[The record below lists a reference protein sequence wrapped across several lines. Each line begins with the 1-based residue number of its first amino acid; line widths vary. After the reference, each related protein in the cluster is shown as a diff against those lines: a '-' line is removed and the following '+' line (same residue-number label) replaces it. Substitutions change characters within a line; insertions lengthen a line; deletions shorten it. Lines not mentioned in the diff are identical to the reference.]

1 VNLEKSMLKMNQ
13 IVLATVLSTAM
24 AGAYAVQTNGAEIKV
39 AASGEV
45 IAPNDQALVTLTI
58 EEQDKD
64 KASAASRVNQK
75 MNKGIDLVKKNDG
88 QAVLKTQGYFT
99 YPVYSE
105 TEPRAGQSRQ
115 IVGWRVGQS
124 LAVTTTNIA
133 NLSKTVAAVQG
144 TLALNGIQFS
154 LSPATQKK
162 QDAAL
167 IEDAYKNLI
176 GRVEVIARAMGRN
189 PQDAV
194 LDTVNMVAEGGG
206 DVMPRAYAM
215 RAEAAMAKDMAV
227 VEPSFEPGESVLT
240 MEIVGKVKLK

>member
-1 VNLEKSMLKMNQ
+1 MLKMNQ
-13 IVLATVLSTAM
+13 LVVAAALSTCM
-24 AGAYAVQTNGAEIKV
+24 AGAYAVQTNGAEIKI

-45 IAPNDQALVTLTI
+45 IAPNDQARVTLTI

-64 KASAASRVNQK
+64 KAAAASRVNQK
-75 MNKGIDLVKKNDG
+75 MNKGQALIKTNDS

-105 TEPRAGQSRQ
+105 TEPKAGQSRQ
-115 IVGWRVGQS
+115 IIGWRVGQS
-124 LAVTTTNIA
+124 LSVTTTNLA

-144 TLALNGIQFS
+144 TLALNGIQFD

-176 GRVEVIARAMGRN
+176 DRVNAITRAMGRN
-189 PQDAV
+189 PQDAT
-194 LDTVNMVAEGGG
+194 LDSVDMIAEGGG
-206 DVMPRAYAM
+206 GVAPRAYAM
-215 RAEAAMAKDMAV
+215 RADAVMAKESHV
-227 VEPSFEPGESVLT
+227 VEPSFEPGESVLS
-240 MEIVGKVKLK
+240 MQIVGKVKLK